1 MVKLTVLYGHPTDA
15 AAFERHYTD
24 VHLPLALKIKGLR
37 RFEVGTVAGAP
48 DGSKAPFYRSAELY
62 FDDIASLQAALGS
75 SEGTAAAGDIGN
87 FASGGATL
95 LISEVQD
102 LTPR

>member
-1 MVKLTVLYGHPTDA
+1 MIKLTVLYGHPTDI

-24 VHLPLALKIKGLR
+24 VHLPLAKKIKELR
-37 RFEVGTVAGAP
+37 RFEVGKVNGAP
-48 DGSKAPFYRSAELY
+48 DGSRAPFYRSADLY
-62 FDDIASLQAALGS
+62 FDDVAHLQSALGS
-75 SEGTAAAGDIGN
+75 PEGSAAAGDIAN

-95 LISEVQD
+95 MISDVQD